1 MADLDVQV
9 KEEPRADEDLGLGSQ
24 VIEENRTRFINK
36 DGSFNVHR
44 KGVLERGSF
53 SPYHAV
59 LNISWWR
66 FNLGILGYYFVANI
80 IFSVLYFMSGREAFP
95 DIANLDSWHRYGQV
109 FFYSVQVITTLG
121 TSPLHPANVPADIV
135 LSVEA
140 MVGML
145 GFALAASLLFARFSN
160 PAVKILFSSSA
171 VISPYKDGTGFMF
184 RIINGR
190 DNELVNVSA
199 TVTLSMTEQDGKRH
213 VHQLNLERPSV
224 LVFPLNW
231 TIVHPIGKKSPLFGL
246 KIKDLAER
254 NAEFLIS
261 LTAVDQDLSK
271 TVYVRSSYVYSE
283 VLEQARF
290 KRILEK
296 TADGTVVVD
305 PKRISEIEKV

>member
-1 MADLDVQV
+1 MADLDAQV
-9 KEEPRADEDLGLGSQ
+9 KQDPKPDEDLGLGSQ

-44 KGVLERGSF
+44 KGVMERGSF

-59 LNISWWR
+59 LNASWWR
-66 FNLGILGYYFVANI
+66 FNLGILGYYLVANI
-80 IFSVLYFMSGREAFP
+80 IFSVLYFMSGIKAFP
-95 DIANLDSWHRYGQV
+95 DIANMDAWHRFGQV

-121 TSPLHPANVPADIV
+121 TSPLHPANMAADVV
-135 LSVEA
+135 LAVEA

-145 GFALAASLLFARFSN
+145 GFAVAASLLFARFSN
-160 PAVKILFSSSA
+160 PVVKILFSDNA
-171 VISPYKDGTGFMF
+171 VIAPYKDGTGFMF

-190 DNELVNVSA
+190 NNELVNVSA
-199 TVTLSMTEQDGKRH
+199 TVTLSMTERDGKRH
-213 VHQLNLERPSV
+213 VHQLGLERSSI

-231 TIVHPIGKKSPLFGL
+231 TIVHPINKRSPLFGL
-246 KIKDLAER
+246 KVKDLADR

-271 TVYVRSSYVYSE
+271 TIYLRSSYVYKE
-283 VLEQARF
+283 VLEQVKF